1 MSCWKRPGLTAGRL
15 VVRIL
20 YLMPTIELQ
29 DQVKI
34 FKEGT
39 VDLISEED
47 LIQKLKTKKMLRIK
61 YGADPSAPDL
71 HLGHT
76 VPLRKLARLQELG
89 HKIVFVVG
97 DFTARIGDP
106 SHQTE
111 TRKALSEEEVKR
123 NAKTYQDQVFCILN
137 RKKTEVRYNSE
148 WLGKFKPDDFLR
160 LASRYT
166 VARLLERDDFAKRF
180 KEGRPIAVLE
190 FLYPLL
196 QGYDSVALE
205 SDVELGGTDQKFN
218 LLVGRE
224 LQRDWKQ
231 SPQVVIT
238 LPIIEGT
245 DGKVKMSKSIGNH
258 IALQDSPREMFGKI
272 MSIPDTLTVRYFRYL
287 TNVGLKEADEIETE
301 LASGALHPREA
312 KASLAREIVSAY
324 YGSAEAEKASKEF
337 DRMFRAKELPDE
349 METVSVSKNEWDIV
363 SLLNEAKLVTS
374 KSEARRLIQQ
384 GGVKIDGTK
393 VQDEKYRVSLSEDP
407 VTIQCGKRKFARIRG
422 KR

>member
-1 MSCWKRPGLTAGRL
+1 MS
-15 VVRIL
+15 
-20 YLMPTIELQ
+20 TIELG
-29 DQVKI
+29 DQLKI

-47 LIQKLKTKKMLRIK
+47 LIQKLKTKKSLRIK

-89 HKIVFVVG
+89 HKVVFVVG

-106 SHQTE
+106 SHQSE
-111 TRKALSEEEVKR
+111 TRKTLSEAEVR
-123 NAKTYQDQVFCILN
+123 QNAKTYQEQVFRILA
-137 RKKTEVRYNSE
+137 RDKTEVRYNSE

-160 LASRYT
+160 LTSKYT

-205 SDVELGGTDQKFN
+205 SDVEVGGTDQKFN

-224 LQRDWKQ
+224 LQRDWNQ
-231 SPQVVIT
+231 SPQVVLT

-245 DGKVKMSKSIGNH
+245 DGKVKMSKSVGNH
-258 IALQDSPREMFGKI
+258 IALEDSPREMFGKI
-272 MSIPDTLTVRYFRYL
+272 MSIPDTLTVRYFQYL
-287 TNVGLKEADEIETE
+287 TDFGLKEAQKIETE
-301 LASGALHPREA
+301 LSSGALHPREA
-312 KASLAREIVSAY
+312 KAHLAREIVSAY
-324 YGSAEAEKASKEF
+324 HGPAQAEKASEEF

-349 METVSVSKNEWDIV
+349 IETITLPESDLDIL
-363 SLLNEAKLVTS
+363 SLLNEAKLTPS
-374 KSEARRLIQQ
+374 KNEARRLVQQ
-384 GGVKIDGTK
+384 GGVKIDGVK
-393 VQDEKYRVSLSEDP
+393 IADEKHRVSLSKTP
-407 VTIQCGKRKFARIRG
+407 IVVQCGKRKFIRIKIG
-422 KR
+422 K